1 MLKSALLLTAGII
14 VGASGLALADM
25 TQQALK
31 ANAASGPPVYAVF
44 EANVADEAAYTKAL
58 PDVRKMIK
66 ENGGEPIAGGFNRTK
81 LVMGKP
87 TRQPHVILRWESE
100 EAFTKAHTGGVK
112 AWIEKN
118 APEAREIM
126 VQSFE

>member
-1 MLKSALLLTAGII
+1 LLLTAGII

-25 TQQALK
+25 TQENVRLALN

>member
-1 MLKSALLLTAGII
+1 M
-14 VGASGLALADM
+14 ADM
-25 TQQALK
+25 TQENVRLALN

-87 TRQPHVILRWESE
+87 TPGNRYVVLRWESE